1 MPVRGPPKAGQE
13 LGVQGNGQLCA
24 RQDDSPGASTTY
36 RDQMQSRWR
45 TYIKKFWGTLYD
57 SIHRAGLGLTKRDVA
72 NGKTSIEQKLEARC
86 PEFLRIKVLFSEMSN
101 IKPAGTVDLVSPLG
115 PLS

>member
-1 MPVRGPPKAGQE
+1 MANYVHGKTTHRE
-13 LGVQGNGQLCA
+13 LQRLTG
-24 RQDDSPGASTTY
+24 
-36 RDQMQSRWR
+36 DQMQSRWR

-72 NGKTSIEQKLEARC
+72 NGITLIEQKLEARC

>member
-1 MPVRGPPKAGQE
+1 LEGHQKQAKSSASREMANYVHGKTTHRE
-13 LGVQGNGQLCA
+13 LQRLTG
-24 RQDDSPGASTTY
+24 
-36 RDQMQSRWR
+36 DQMQSRWR

-72 NGKTSIEQKLEARC
+72 NGITSIEQKLEARC